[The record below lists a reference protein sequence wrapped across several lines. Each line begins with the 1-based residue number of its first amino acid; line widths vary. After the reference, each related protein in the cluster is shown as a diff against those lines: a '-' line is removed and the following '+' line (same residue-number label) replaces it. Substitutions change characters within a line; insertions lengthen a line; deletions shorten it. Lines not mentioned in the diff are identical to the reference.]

1 MIFKNFT
8 KVLFCL
14 IFSVL
19 FSGCDFLSLNF
30 TSGDIDFTDF
40 PKNNSADPFENEK
53 TYEKGDKASFYISV
67 KSNLESKD
75 FCADFVLKE
84 SGKHCNVWCV
94 EKDSAYMMK
103 NPLSS
108 DVFTQVREKFD
119 EIYPVQIQ
127 IFGANK
133 FSDSKWAN
141 LLQNYNGKVN
151 ILIYDIAND
160 ACESQTGGVYGFF
173 HALDFY
179 TDSKHSNS
187 NKTECINVDSFF
199 FNKDTEGSFQTLF
212 HEFQHL
218 ENFVNKVVLSSNSS
232 VSKVSTWYN
241 EMLSML
247 SEDIFTDLLGI
258 ALENAPANRLN
269 FFNAYYP
276 LGFYQWRSGSD
287 YFPSGDVYIS
297 YANSYAFGAYLL
309 RNFGGIELIKEIS
322 QNDFVDE
329 ESITKALESLDYG
342 FTFSDVLLNFYQ
354 ILFENKSY
362 SLNKEFSD
370 NSFGCK
376 LNIKA
381 IDLKKF
387 PATEKIPYFVYDNAT
402 LYSSKKFPVS
412 AYSFSVYKNPYGYS
426 VNDVQEKNEN
436 LDYKVISSNSSS
448 YLIKMNAT
456 RLDILQENSGYFDLY
471 KVFSEEK
478 ESRALCSE
486 IYPLP
491 ENHVKRVEP
500 VFSDK
505 ELLLK

>member
-84 SGKHCNVWCV
+84 SGEHCNVWCV

-127 IFGANK
+127 IFGDNK
-133 FSDSKWAN
+133 FSDSKWSN
-141 LLQNYNGKVN
+141 LLQNYDGKVN

-173 HALDFY
+173 HSLDFH
-179 TDSKHSNS
+179 TDSNYSNE
-187 NKTECINVDSFF
+187 TECINVDSFF
-199 FNKDTEGSFQTLF
+199 FNKDPEGSFQTLF

-258 ALENAPANRLN
+258 ELENAPANRLN

-276 LGFYQWRSGSD
+276 LGFYKWRSGSD
-287 YFPSGDVYIS
+287 YSPSGDVYIS

-309 RNFGGIELIKEIS
+309 RNFGGIELIKEIC

-329 ESITKALESLDYG
+329 ESITKALESLDYKL
-342 FTFSDVLLNFYQ
+342 TFSDVLLNFYQ
-354 ILFENKSY
+354 ILFENESY

-370 NSFGCK
+370 DSFGCK

-387 PATEKIPYFVYDNAT
+387 PATKEIQYFVYNDAT

-412 AYSFSVYKNPYGYS
+412 AYSFSVYKYPYGYS
-426 VNDVQEKNEN
+426 VSDVQEKNEN

-448 YLIKMNAT
+448 YLIKTNAT
-456 RLDILQENSGYFDLY
+456 TLDILQENSGYFDLY
-471 KVFSEEK
+471 KVFLEEK

>member
-40 PKNNSADPFENEK
+40 PKNNSADPFVNK
-53 TYEKGDKASFYISV
+53 KIYQKGDKASFYISV

-75 FCADFVLKE
+75 FRADFVLKE

-108 DVFTQVREKFD
+108 YVFTQVREKFD
-119 EIYPVQIQ
+119 KIYPVQIQ
-127 IFGANK
+127 IFGDNK
-133 FSDSKWAN
+133 FSDSKWSN

-218 ENFVNKVVLSSNSS
+218 ENFVNKVVLSS
-232 VSKVSTWYN
+232 KKHLVSTWYN

-258 ALENAPANRLN
+258 ELENAPANRLN

-276 LGFYQWRSGSD
+276 LGFYKWRSESD

-322 QNDFVDE
+322 QNDFVDD
-329 ESITKALESLDYG
+329 ESITNALKSLDYD

-354 ILFENKSY
+354 ILFENQSY

-370 NSFGCK
+370 DSFGCK

-387 PATEKIPYFVYDNAT
+387 PATEKIPYFVYDNAN

-412 AYSFSVYKNPYGYS
+412 AYSFSVYKYPYGYS
-426 VNDVQEKNEN
+426 VSDVQEENKNIN
-436 LDYKVISSNSSS
+436 YKVISSNSSS
-448 YLIKMNAT
+448 YLIKTNAT
-456 RLDILQENSGYFDLY
+456 TLDISQENSGYFVY

>member
-19 FSGCDFLSLNF
+19 FSGCDFPN
-30 TSGDIDFTDF
+30 
-40 PKNNSADPFENEK
+40 NNSADFFENEK
-53 TYEKGDKASFYISV
+53 IYEKGDKASFYISV

-84 SGKHCNVWCV
+84 SGEYCNVWCV
-94 EKDSAYMMK
+94 EKDSDYMMK

-127 IFGANK
+127 IFGDNK
-133 FSDSKWAN
+133 FSDSKWSN
-141 LLQNYNGKVN
+141 LLKNYNGKVN

-160 ACESQTGGVYGFF
+160 ACESQTGGIYGFF
-173 HALDFY
+173 HSLDFH
-179 TDSKHSNS
+179 TDSNYSNE
-187 NKTECINVDSFF
+187 TECINVDSFF
-199 FNKDTEGSFQTLF
+199 FNNDPEGSFQTLF

-232 VSKVSTWYN
+232 VSTWYN

-258 ALENAPANRLN
+258 ELENAPANRLN

-276 LGFYQWRSGSD
+276 LGFYKWRSGSD

-309 RNFGGIELIKEIS
+309 RNFGGIELIKEIC
-322 QNDFVDE
+322 QNDFVDD
-329 ESITKALESLDYG
+329 ESITKALESLD

-370 NSFGCK
+370 DSFGCK

-387 PATEKIPYFVYDNAT
+387 PATKEIPYFVYDNAN

-412 AYSFSVYKNPYGYS
+412 AYSFSVYKYPYGYS
-426 VNDVQEKNEN
+426 VSDVQEKNEN
-436 LDYKVISSNSSS
+436 LDYKVISSNSFS
-448 YLIKMNAT
+448 YLIKTNAT
-456 RLDILQENSGYFDLY
+456 RLDISQGNSGYFDLY
-471 KVFSEEK
+471 KVFLEEK

>member
-53 TYEKGDKASFYISV
+53 TYQKGDKASFYISV
-67 KSNLESKD
+67 KSNLDSKD

-133 FSDSKWAN
+133 FSDSKWSN

-258 ALENAPANRLN
+258 KLENAPANRLN

-276 LGFYQWRSGSD
+276 LGFYKWRSESN

-329 ESITKALESLDYG
+329 ESITKALESLDYD
-342 FTFSDVLLNFYQ
+342 FTFFDVLLNFYQ
-354 ILFENKSY
+354 ILFENQSY

-370 NSFGCK
+370 DSFGCK

-387 PATEKIPYFVYDNAT
+387 PATEKIPYFVYDNAN

-426 VNDVQEKNEN
+426 VNDVQKNEN

-448 YLIKMNAT
+448 YLIKTNAT
-456 RLDILQENSGYFDLY
+456 TLDILQENSGYFVY

-486 IYPLP
+486 IYPVP

>member
-1 MIFKNFT
+1 
-8 KVLFCL
+8 
-14 IFSVL
+14 
-19 FSGCDFLSLNF
+19 
-30 TSGDIDFTDF
+30 
-40 PKNNSADPFENEK
+40 
-53 TYEKGDKASFYISV
+53 
-67 KSNLESKD
+67 
-75 FCADFVLKE
+75 
-84 SGKHCNVWCV
+84 
-94 EKDSAYMMK
+94 MK

-108 DVFTQVREKFD
+108 YVFTQVREKFD

-127 IFGANK
+127 IFGDNK
-133 FSDSKWAN
+133 FSDSKWSN
-141 LLQNYNGKVN
+141 LLQKYDGKVN

-173 HALDFY
+173 HALDFH
-179 TDSKHSNS
+179 TDSNYSNE
-187 NKTECINVDSFF
+187 TECINVDSFF
-199 FNKDTEGSFQTLF
+199 FNKDPEGSFQTLF

-218 ENFVNKVVLSSNSS
+218 ENFVNKVVLSSKKHS
-232 VSKVSTWYN
+232 VSTWYN

-276 LGFYQWRSGSD
+276 LGFYKWRSGSD

-309 RNFGGIELIKEIS
+309 RNFGGIELIKEIC

-329 ESITKALESLDYG
+329 ESITNALKSLDYD
-342 FTFSDVLLNFYQ
+342 FTFFDVLLNFYQ
-354 ILFENKSY
+354 ILFENQSY

-370 NSFGCK
+370 NLFGRELK
-376 LNIKA
+376 IKA

-387 PATEKIPYFVYDNAT
+387 PATKEIPYFVYDNAT

-426 VNDVQEKNEN
+426 VSDVQKNEN

-448 YLIKMNAT
+448 YLIKTNAT
-456 RLDILQENSGYFDLY
+456 TLDISQENSGYFDLY
-471 KVFSEEK
+471 KVFLEEK

>member
-40 PKNNSADPFENEK
+40 PKNNSADPFVNK
-53 TYEKGDKASFYISV
+53 KIYQKGDKASFYISV

-75 FCADFVLKE
+75 FRADFVLKE
-84 SGKHCNVWCV
+84 SGEHCNVWCV

-127 IFGANK
+127 IFGDNK
-133 FSDSKWAN
+133 FSDSKWSN

-160 ACESQTGGVYGFF
+160 ACESQTGGIYGFF
-173 HALDFY
+173 HSLDFH
-179 TDSKHSNS
+179 TDSNYS

-218 ENFVNKVVLSSNSS
+218 ENFVNKVVLSSNNRS
-232 VSKVSTWYN
+232 VSTWYN

-258 ALENAPANRLN
+258 ELENAPANRLN

-276 LGFYQWRSGSD
+276 LGFYKWRSESN

-309 RNFGGIELIKEIS
+309 RNFGGIELIKEIC

-329 ESITKALESLDYG
+329 ESITKTLETLGYD
-342 FTFSDVLLNFYQ
+342 FTDVLLNFYQ
-354 ILFENKSY
+354 ILFENESY

-370 NSFGCK
+370 DSFGCK

-387 PATEKIPYFVYDNAT
+387 PATKEIPYFVYNDAT

-426 VNDVQEKNEN
+426 VSDVQEKNEN

-448 YLIKMNAT
+448 YLIKTNAT
-456 RLDILQENSGYFDLY
+456 THDISQGNSGYFDLY
-471 KVFSEEK
+471 KVFLEEK
-478 ESRALCSE
+478 ESRSLCSE

>member
-30 TSGDIDFTDF
+30 TSGDTDFTDF

-75 FCADFVLKE
+75 FRADFVLKE

-173 HALDFY
+173 HSLDFH
-179 TDSKHSNS
+179 TDSNYSNE
-187 NKTECINVDSFF
+187 TECINVDSFF
-199 FNKDTEGSFQTLF
+199 FNQENTKEGSFQTLF

-218 ENFVNKVVLSSNSS
+218 ENFVNKVVLSSNNRS
-232 VSKVSTWYN
+232 VSTWYN

-276 LGFYQWRSGSD
+276 LGFYKWRSESN

-309 RNFGGIELIKEIS
+309 RNFGGIELIKKIS

-426 VNDVQEKNEN
+426 VNDVQEENKNIN
-436 LDYKVISSNSSS
+436 YKVISSNSSS
-448 YLIKMNAT
+448 YLIKTNAT
-456 RLDILQENSGYFDLY
+456 TLDILQENSGYFDLY

-478 ESRALCSE
+478 ESRSLCSE

>member
-30 TSGDIDFTDF
+30 TSGDTDFTDF

-75 FCADFVLKE
+75 FRADFVLKE

-173 HALDFY
+173 HSLDFH
-179 TDSKHSNS
+179 TDSNYSNE
-187 NKTECINVDSFF
+187 TECINVDSFF
-199 FNKDTEGSFQTLF
+199 FNQENTKEGSFQTLF

-218 ENFVNKVVLSSNSS
+218 ENFVNKVVLSSNNRS
-232 VSKVSTWYN
+232 VSTWYN

-276 LGFYQWRSGSD
+276 LGFYKWRSGSD
-287 YFPSGDVYIS
+287 YSPSGDVYIS

-309 RNFGGIELIKEIS
+309 RNFGGIELIKKIC

-329 ESITKALESLDYG
+329 ESITKALESLDYD

-354 ILFENKSY
+354 ILFENESY

-370 NSFGCK
+370 NLFGCK

-387 PATEKIPYFVYDNAT
+387 PATEKIPYFVYDNAN

-426 VNDVQEKNEN
+426 VNDVQKNEN

-448 YLIKMNAT
+448 YLIKTNAT

-471 KVFSEEK
+471 KVFLEEK
-478 ESRALCSE
+478 ESRSLCSE

>member
-40 PKNNSADPFENEK
+40 PKNNSADPFVNK
-53 TYEKGDKASFYISV
+53 KIYQKGDKASFYISV

-84 SGKHCNVWCV
+84 SGEHCNVWCV

-127 IFGANK
+127 IFGDNK
-133 FSDSKWAN
+133 FSSSNWSN
-141 LLQNYNGKVN
+141 LLQKHDGKVN

-160 ACESQTGGVYGFF
+160 ACESQTGGIYGFF
-173 HALDFY
+173 HSLDFHS
-179 TDSKHSNS
+179 DSNYSNE
-187 NKTECINVDSFF
+187 TECINVDSFF
-199 FNKDTEGSFQTLF
+199 FNKDPEGSFQTLF

-218 ENFVNKVVLSSNSS
+218 ENFVNKVVLSSNNRS
-232 VSKVSTWYN
+232 VSTWYN

-258 ALENAPANRLN
+258 ELENAPANRLN

-276 LGFYQWRSGSD
+276 LGFYKWRSESN

-309 RNFGGIELIKEIS
+309 RNFGGIELIKEIC

-329 ESITKALESLDYG
+329 ESITKTLETLGYD
-342 FTFSDVLLNFYQ
+342 FTDVLLNFYQ
-354 ILFENKSY
+354 ILFENESY

-370 NSFGCK
+370 DSFGCK

-387 PATEKIPYFVYDNAT
+387 PATKEIPYFVYNDAT

-426 VNDVQEKNEN
+426 VSDVQEKNEN
-436 LDYKVISSNSSS
+436 LDYKVISLNSSS
-448 YLIKMNAT
+448 YLIKTNAT
-456 RLDILQENSGYFDLY
+456 THDISQGNSGYFDLY
-471 KVFSEEK
+471 KVFLEEK
-478 ESRALCSE
+478 ESRSLCSE

>member
-30 TSGDIDFTDF
+30 TSGDTDFTDF

-53 TYEKGDKASFYISV
+53 TYQKGDKASFYISV

-84 SGKHCNVWCV
+84 SGEHCNVWCV

-108 DVFTQVREKFD
+108 YVFTQVREKFD

-133 FSDSKWAN
+133 FSDSKWSN
-141 LLQNYNGKVN
+141 LLQNYDGKVN

-160 ACESQTGGVYGFF
+160 ACESQDGGVFGFF

-179 TDSKHSNS
+179 TDSNYS

-218 ENFVNKVVLSSNSS
+218 ENFVNKVVLSSNDRS
-232 VSKVSTWYN
+232 VSTWYN

-309 RNFGGIELIKEIS
+309 RNFGGIELIKKIS
-322 QNDFVDE
+322 QNDSVDE
-329 ESITKALESLDYG
+329 ESITKALKSLGYD

-387 PATEKIPYFVYDNAT
+387 PATKEIPYFVYDNAT

-412 AYSFSVYKNPYGYS
+412 AYSFSVYKNPYKYT
-426 VNDVQEKNEN
+426 VYDVQKENEN

-448 YLIKMNAT
+448 YLIKTNAKT
-456 RLDILQENSGYFDLY
+456 LDILQENSGYFVY

>member
-1 MIFKNFT
+1 
-8 KVLFCL
+8 
-14 IFSVL
+14 
-19 FSGCDFLSLNF
+19 
-30 TSGDIDFTDF
+30 
-40 PKNNSADPFENEK
+40 
-53 TYEKGDKASFYISV
+53 
-67 KSNLESKD
+67 
-75 FCADFVLKE
+75 
-84 SGKHCNVWCV
+84 
-94 EKDSAYMMK
+94 MK

-108 DVFTQVREKFD
+108 YVFTQVREKFD

-127 IFGANK
+127 IFGDNK
-133 FSDSKWAN
+133 FSDSKWSN
-141 LLQNYNGKVN
+141 LLQNYDGKVN

-173 HALDFY
+173 HSLDFH
-179 TDSKHSNS
+179 TDSNYSNE
-187 NKTECINVDSFF
+187 TECINVDSFF

-276 LGFYQWRSGSD
+276 LGFYQWRSESN
-287 YFPSGDVYIS
+287 YCPSGDVYIS

-309 RNFGGIELIKEIS
+309 RNFGGIELIKKIS
-322 QNDFVDE
+322 QNDSVDE
-329 ESITKALESLDYG
+329 ESITKALKSLGYD
-342 FTFSDVLLNFYQ
+342 FTFFDVLLNFYQ
-354 ILFENKSY
+354 ILFENQFY
-362 SLNKEFSD
+362 SLNKEFYD
-370 NSFGCK
+370 NSFGRELK
-376 LNIKA
+376 IKA

-387 PATEKIPYFVYDNAT
+387 PADEKIPYFVYNDAT
-402 LYSSKKFPVS
+402 LYPSKKFPVS
-412 AYSFSVYKNPYGYS
+412 AYSFSVYKYPYGYS
-426 VNDVQEKNEN
+426 VSDVQEKNEN

-448 YLIKMNAT
+448 YLIKTNAT
-456 RLDILQENSGYFDLY
+456 TLDISQENSGYFAGY
-471 KVFSEEK
+471 KVFLEEK

>member
-19 FSGCDFLSLNF
+19 FSGCDFPN
-30 TSGDIDFTDF
+30 
-40 PKNNSADPFENEK
+40 NNSADPFENEK

-108 DVFTQVREKFD
+108 YVFTQVREKFD

-127 IFGANK
+127 IFGDNK
-133 FSDSKWAN
+133 FSDSKWSN
-141 LLQNYNGKVN
+141 LLQKYDGKVN

-173 HALDFY
+173 HSLDFH
-179 TDSKHSNS
+179 TDSNYSNE
-187 NKTECINVDSFF
+187 TECINVDSFF

-258 ALENAPANRLN
+258 ELENAPANRLN

-309 RNFGGIELIKEIS
+309 RNFREIELIKKIS

-329 ESITKALESLDYG
+329 ESITKALESLGYD

-354 ILFENKSY
+354 ILFENESY

-370 NSFGCK
+370 NLFGRELK
-376 LNIKA
+376 IKA

-387 PATEKIPYFVYDNAT
+387 PATKEIPYFVYNDAT

-426 VNDVQEKNEN
+426 VNDVQEENKNIN
-436 LDYKVISSNSSS
+436 YKVISSNSSS
-448 YLIKMNAT
+448 YLIKTNAT
-456 RLDILQENSGYFDLY
+456 TLDISQENSGYFDLY
-471 KVFSEEK
+471 KVFLEEK

>member
-53 TYEKGDKASFYISV
+53 TYQKGDKASFYISV
-67 KSNLESKD
+67 KSNLDSKD

-133 FSDSKWAN
+133 FSDSKWSN

-173 HALDFY
+173 HSLDFH
-179 TDSKHSNS
+179 TDSNYSNE
-187 NKTECINVDSFF
+187 TECINVDSFF
-199 FNKDTEGSFQTLF
+199 FKKDPEGSFQTLF

-258 ALENAPANRLN
+258 ELENAPANRLN

-329 ESITKALESLDYG
+329 ESITKALESLGYD
-342 FTFSDVLLNFYQ
+342 FTFYDVLLNFYQ
-354 ILFENKSY
+354 ILFENQSY

-370 NSFGCK
+370 DSFGCK

-387 PATEKIPYFVYDNAT
+387 PATEKIPYFVYDNAN

-426 VNDVQEKNEN
+426 VNDVQKNEN

-448 YLIKMNAT
+448 YLIKTNAT
-456 RLDILQENSGYFDLY
+456 TLDILQENSGYFVY

-486 IYPLP
+486 IYPVP

>member
-1 MIFKNFT
+1 
-8 KVLFCL
+8 
-14 IFSVL
+14 
-19 FSGCDFLSLNF
+19 
-30 TSGDIDFTDF
+30 
-40 PKNNSADPFENEK
+40 
-53 TYEKGDKASFYISV
+53 
-67 KSNLESKD
+67 
-75 FCADFVLKE
+75 
-84 SGKHCNVWCV
+84 
-94 EKDSAYMMK
+94 
-103 NPLSS
+103 
-108 DVFTQVREKFD
+108 
-119 EIYPVQIQ
+119 
-127 IFGANK
+127 
-133 FSDSKWAN
+133 
-141 LLQNYNGKVN
+141 
-151 ILIYDIAND
+151 
-160 ACESQTGGVYGFF
+160 
-173 HALDFY
+173 
-179 TDSKHSNS
+179 
-187 NKTECINVDSFF
+187 
-199 FNKDTEGSFQTLF
+199 LF

-218 ENFVNKVVLSSNSS
+218 ENFVNKVVLSSNNRS
-232 VSKVSTWYN
+232 VSTWYN

-276 LGFYQWRSGSD
+276 LGFYKWRSGSD
-287 YFPSGDVYIS
+287 YSPSGDVYIS

-309 RNFGGIELIKEIS
+309 RNFGGIELIKKIC

-354 ILFENKSY
+354 ILFENESY

-370 NSFGCK
+370 NLFGCK

-387 PATEKIPYFVYDNAT
+387 PATEKIPYFVYDNAN

-426 VNDVQEKNEN
+426 VNDVQKNEN
-436 LDYKVISSNSSS
+436 LDYKVISSNSFS
-448 YLIKMNAT
+448 YLIKTNAT
-456 RLDILQENSGYFDLY
+456 TLDISQENSGYFVY
-471 KVFSEEK
+471 KVFLEEK

>member
-75 FCADFVLKE
+75 FRADFVLKE
-84 SGKHCNVWCV
+84 SGEHCNVWCV

-127 IFGANK
+127 IFGDNK
-133 FSDSKWAN
+133 FSSFKWSN

-173 HALDFY
+173 HSLDFH
-179 TDSKHSNS
+179 TDSNYSNE
-187 NKTECINVDSFF
+187 TECINVDSFF

-232 VSKVSTWYN
+232 VSTWYN

-258 ALENAPANRLN
+258 ELENAPANRLN

-276 LGFYQWRSGSD
+276 LGFYKWRSGSD

-309 RNFGGIELIKEIS
+309 RNFGGIELIKEIC
-322 QNDFVDE
+322 QNDFVDD
-329 ESITKALESLDYG
+329 ESITKALESLD

-370 NSFGCK
+370 DSFGCK

-387 PATEKIPYFVYDNAT
+387 PATEKIPYFVYDNAN
-402 LYSSKKFPVS
+402 LYSFKKFPVS

-426 VNDVQEKNEN
+426 VNDVQKNEN

-448 YLIKMNAT
+448 YLIKTNAT

-471 KVFSEEK
+471 KVFLEEK

>member
-40 PKNNSADPFENEK
+40 PKNNSADPFVNK
-53 TYEKGDKASFYISV
+53 KIYQKGDKASFYISV

-84 SGKHCNVWCV
+84 SGEHCNVWCV
-94 EKDSAYMMK
+94 EKDSDYMMK

-108 DVFTQVREKFD
+108 YVFTQVREKFD

-127 IFGANK
+127 IFGDNK
-133 FSDSKWAN
+133 FSDSKWSN
-141 LLQNYNGKVN
+141 LLQKYDGKVN

-173 HALDFY
+173 HSLDFH
-179 TDSKHSNS
+179 TDSNYSNE
-187 NKTECINVDSFF
+187 TECINVDSFF

-232 VSKVSTWYN
+232 VSTWYN

-258 ALENAPANRLN
+258 ELENAPANRLN

-276 LGFYQWRSGSD
+276 LGFYKWRSGSD
-287 YFPSGDVYIS
+287 YSPSGDVYIS

-309 RNFGGIELIKEIS
+309 RNFEEIELIKKIS

-329 ESITKALESLDYG
+329 ESITKALESLD

-354 ILFENKSY
+354 ILFENESY

-370 NSFGCK
+370 DSFGCK

-387 PATEKIPYFVYDNAT
+387 PATKEIPYFVYDNAT
-402 LYSSKKFPVS
+402 LYPSKKFPVS

-426 VNDVQEKNEN
+426 VSDVQEKNEN
-436 LDYKVISSNSSS
+436 LDYKVISSNLSS
-448 YLIKMNAT
+448 YLIKTNAT
-456 RLDILQENSGYFDLY
+456 TLDISQENSGYFAGY

>member
-84 SGKHCNVWCV
+84 SGEHCNVWCV

-108 DVFTQVREKFD
+108 YVFTQVREKFD

-133 FSDSKWAN
+133 FSDSKWSN

-212 HEFQHL
+212 LEFQHL
-218 ENFVNKVVLSSNSS
+218 ENFVHTVFFFFYFS
-232 VSKVSTWYN
+232 VSTWYN

-247 SEDIFTDLLGI
+247 SEDIFTELLGI

-276 LGFYQWRSGSD
+276 LGFYKWRSESN
-287 YFPSGDVYIS
+287 YCPSGDVYIS

-309 RNFGGIELIKEIS
+309 RNFGGIELIKKIC

-329 ESITKALESLDYG
+329 KSITKALESLDYD

-354 ILFENKSY
+354 ILFENESY
-362 SLNKEFSD
+362 SLNKEFYD
-370 NSFGCK
+370 NSFGRELK
-376 LNIKA
+376 IKA

-387 PATEKIPYFVYDNAT
+387 PADEKIPYFVYNDAT

-426 VNDVQEKNEN
+426 VNDVQKNEN

-448 YLIKMNAT
+448 YLIKTNAT
-456 RLDILQENSGYFDLY
+456 TLDILQENSGYFDLY
-471 KVFSEEK
+471 KVFLEEK

>member
-19 FSGCDFLSLNF
+19 FSGCDFPN
-30 TSGDIDFTDF
+30 
-40 PKNNSADPFENEK
+40 NNSADLFVNEK
-53 TYEKGDKASFYISV
+53 TYQNGDKASFYISV

-75 FCADFVLKE
+75 FRADFVLKE
-84 SGKHCNVWCV
+84 SGEYCNVWCV

-108 DVFTQVREKFD
+108 YVFTQVREKFD

-127 IFGANK
+127 IFGDNK
-133 FSDSKWAN
+133 FSSSNWSN
-141 LLQNYNGKVN
+141 LLQNYDGKVN

-173 HALDFY
+173 HSLDFH
-179 TDSKHSNS
+179 TDSNYS

-258 ALENAPANRLN
+258 ELENAPANRLN

-276 LGFYQWRSGSD
+276 LGFYKWRSESN

-309 RNFGGIELIKEIS
+309 RNFGGIELIKKIS

-387 PATEKIPYFVYDNAT
+387 PATEKIPYFVYNDAT

-426 VNDVQEKNEN
+426 VNDVQEENKNIN
-436 LDYKVISSNSSS
+436 YKVISSNSSS
-448 YLIKMNAT
+448 YLIKTNAT
-456 RLDILQENSGYFDLY
+456 THDILQGNSGYFDLY
-471 KVFSEEK
+471 KVFLEEK

>member
-1 MIFKNFT
+1 MIFKSFF
-8 KVLFCL
+8 KAFFCL
-14 IFSVL
+14 CFSFL
-19 FSGCDFLSLNF
+19 FLACDLLNLNF
-30 TSGDIDFTDF
+30 TSGNTDVTDF
-40 PKNNSADPFENEK
+40 PKNNSAELFSNEK
-53 TYEKGDKASFYISV
+53 VYQKGEKASFYISV
-67 KSNLESKD
+67 KSNMDDKN

-84 SGKHCNVWCV
+84 SGEYCDVWYV
-94 EKDSAYMMK
+94 EKDSNFMTE

-108 DVFTQVREKFD
+108 EVFTQVREEFD
-119 EIYPVQIQ
+119 RIYPVQVQ
-127 IFGANK
+127 IFGNNQ
-133 FSDSKWAN
+133 FSYTKWSN
-141 LLQNYNGKVN
+141 LLQKYDGKVN

-173 HALDFY
+173 HSLDFH
-179 TDSKHSNS
+179 TDSNYSNE
-187 NKTECINVDSFF
+187 TECINVDSFF
-199 FNKDTEGSFQTLF
+199 FNKDPEGSFQTLF

-218 ENFVNKVVLSSNSS
+218 ENFVNKVVLSSNRS

-309 RNFGGIELIKEIS
+309 RNFGGVKLIKEIA

-329 ESITKALESLDYG
+329 KSITEALETLGYD

-354 ILFENKSY
+354 ILFENESY

-370 NSFGCK
+370 DSFGCK

-387 PATEKIPYFVYDNAT
+387 PATKEIPYFVYNDAT

-412 AYSFSVYKNPYGYS
+412 AYSFSVYKNLYQYT
-426 VNDVQEKNEN
+426 VDDIQEKNEN
-436 LDYKVISSNSSS
+436 LNYKVISSSSSS
-448 YLIKMNAT
+448 YLIKTNAT
-456 RLDILQENSGYFDLY
+456 NLDILQGKSGYFNQY
-471 KVFSEEK
+471 SVFLEEK
-478 ESRALCSE
+478 ESRGLCQE
-486 IYPLP
+486 VFPVP

-500 VFSDK
+500 VFDESD
-505 ELLLK
+505 LLLK

>member
-40 PKNNSADPFENEK
+40 PKNNSADPFVNK
-53 TYEKGDKASFYISV
+53 KIYQKGDKASFYISV
-67 KSNLESKD
+67 KRNLESKD

-84 SGKHCNVWCV
+84 SGEHCNVWCV

-108 DVFTQVREKFD
+108 YVFTQVREKFD

-127 IFGANK
+127 IFGDNK
-133 FSDSKWAN
+133 FSSFKWPN

-160 ACESQTGGVYGFF
+160 ACESQNGGVYGFF

-179 TDSKHSNS
+179 TDSNYS

-199 FNKDTEGSFQTLF
+199 FNKDPEGSFQTLF

-218 ENFVNKVVLSSNSS
+218 ENFVNKVVLSSNNRS
-232 VSKVSTWYN
+232 VSTWYN

-258 ALENAPANRLN
+258 ELENAPANRLN

-276 LGFYQWRSGSD
+276 LGFYKWRSESN

-309 RNFGGIELIKEIS
+309 RNFGGIELIKKIS
-322 QNDFVDE
+322 QNDSVDE
-329 ESITKALESLDYG
+329 ESITKALKSLGYD

-370 NSFGCK
+370 DSFGCK

-387 PATEKIPYFVYDNAT
+387 PATQKIPYFVYNDAT
-402 LYSSKKFPVS
+402 LYSSQKFPVS

-426 VNDVQEKNEN
+426 VNDVQEENEN

-448 YLIKMNAT
+448 YLIKTNAKT
-456 RLDILQENSGYFDLY
+456 LDILQENSGYFVY
-471 KVFSEEK
+471 KVFLEEK

>member
-1 MIFKNFT
+1 M
-8 KVLFCL
+8 
-14 IFSVL
+14 
-19 FSGCDFLSLNF
+19 
-30 TSGDIDFTDF
+30 
-40 PKNNSADPFENEK
+40 
-53 TYEKGDKASFYISV
+53 
-67 KSNLESKD
+67 ESKD

-84 SGKHCNVWCV
+84 SGEHCNVWCV

-108 DVFTQVREKFD
+108 YVFTQVREKFD

-133 FSDSKWAN
+133 FSDSKWSN
-141 LLQNYNGKVN
+141 LLQKYDGKVN

-173 HALDFY
+173 HSLDFH
-179 TDSKHSNS
+179 TDSNYSNE
-187 NKTECINVDSFF
+187 TECINVDSFF

-218 ENFVNKVVLSSNSS
+218 ENFVNKVVLSSNDRS
-232 VSKVSTWYN
+232 VSTWYN

-258 ALENAPANRLN
+258 ELENAPANRLN

-276 LGFYQWRSGSD
+276 LGFYKWRSESN
-287 YFPSGDVYIS
+287 YCPSGDVYIS

-309 RNFGGIELIKEIS
+309 RNFEEIELIKKIS

-329 ESITKALESLDYG
+329 ESITKALESLDYD

-354 ILFENKSY
+354 ILFENESY

-387 PATEKIPYFVYDNAT
+387 PATKEIPYFVYNDAT

-426 VNDVQEKNEN
+426 VNDVQKKNKN
-436 LDYKVISSNSSS
+436 INYKVISSNSSS
-448 YLIKMNAT
+448 YLIKTNAT
-456 RLDILQENSGYFDLY
+456 TLDISQENSGYFDLY
-471 KVFSEEK
+471 KVFLEEK
-478 ESRALCSE
+478 EGRALCSE

>member
-19 FSGCDFLSLNF
+19 FSGCDFPN
-30 TSGDIDFTDF
+30 
-40 PKNNSADPFENEK
+40 NNSADLFVNEK
-53 TYEKGDKASFYISV
+53 TYQKGDKASFYISV

-75 FCADFVLKE
+75 FRADFVLKE
-84 SGKHCNVWCV
+84 SGEYCNVWCV

-108 DVFTQVREKFD
+108 YVFTQVREKFD

-133 FSDSKWAN
+133 FSDSNWSN
-141 LLQNYNGKVN
+141 LLQKYDGKVN

-173 HALDFY
+173 HSLDFH
-179 TDSKHSNS
+179 TDSNYSNE
-187 NKTECINVDSFF
+187 TECINVDSFF
-199 FNKDTEGSFQTLF
+199 FNKDPEGSFQTLF

-258 ALENAPANRLN
+258 ELENAPANRLN

-276 LGFYQWRSGSD
+276 LGFYKWRSESN

-309 RNFGGIELIKEIS
+309 RNFGEIELIKEIC
-322 QNDFVDE
+322 QNDSVDE
-329 ESITKALESLDYG
+329 KSITKALKSLGYD

-354 ILFENKSY
+354 ILFENESY

-370 NSFGCK
+370 DSFGCK

-387 PATEKIPYFVYDNAT
+387 PATKEIPYFVYNDAT

-426 VNDVQEKNEN
+426 VSDVQEENEN

-448 YLIKMNAT
+448 YLIKTNAT
-456 RLDILQENSGYFDLY
+456 TLDISQENSGYFDLY

>member
-19 FSGCDFLSLNF
+19 FSGCDFPN
-30 TSGDIDFTDF
+30 
-40 PKNNSADPFENEK
+40 NNSADLFVNEK
-53 TYEKGDKASFYISV
+53 TYQNGDKASFYISV

-75 FCADFVLKE
+75 FRADFVLKE
-84 SGKHCNVWCV
+84 SGEYCNVWCV

-127 IFGANK
+127 IFGDNK
-133 FSDSKWAN
+133 FSDSKWSN
-141 LLQNYNGKVN
+141 LLQNYDGKVN

-173 HALDFY
+173 HSLDFH
-179 TDSKHSNS
+179 TDSNYSNE
-187 NKTECINVDSFF
+187 TECINVDSFF
-199 FNKDTEGSFQTLF
+199 FNKDPEGSFQTLF

-232 VSKVSTWYN
+232 VSTWYN

-258 ALENAPANRLN
+258 ELENAPANRLN

-276 LGFYQWRSGSD
+276 LGFYKWRSGSD

-309 RNFGGIELIKEIS
+309 RNFGGIELIKKIS

-329 ESITKALESLDYG
+329 ESITKALESLDYD
-342 FTFSDVLLNFYQ
+342 FTFFDVLLNFYQ
-354 ILFENKSY
+354 ILFENESY

-370 NSFGCK
+370 DSFGCK

-387 PATEKIPYFVYDNAT
+387 PATKEIPYFVYDNAN

-426 VNDVQEKNEN
+426 VNDVQKENEN

-448 YLIKMNAT
+448 YLIKTNAT

-471 KVFSEEK
+471 KVFLEEK
-478 ESRALCSE
+478 ESRSLCSE

>member
-19 FSGCDFLSLNF
+19 FSGCDF
-30 TSGDIDFTDF
+30 
-40 PKNNSADPFENEK
+40 PKNNSADPFVNK
-53 TYEKGDKASFYISV
+53 KIYQKGDKASFYISV

-75 FCADFVLKE
+75 FRADFVLKE

-108 DVFTQVREKFD
+108 YVFTQVREKFD

-133 FSDSKWAN
+133 FSDSKWSN

-199 FNKDTEGSFQTLF
+199 FNKDPEGSFQTLF

-218 ENFVNKVVLSSNSS
+218 ENFVNKVVLSSNDRS
-232 VSKVSTWYN
+232 VSTWYN

-258 ALENAPANRLN
+258 ELENAPANRLN

-276 LGFYQWRSGSD
+276 LGFYKWRSESN

-309 RNFGGIELIKEIS
+309 RNFGGIELIKEIC

-329 ESITKALESLDYG
+329 ESITKALETLGYD
-342 FTFSDVLLNFYQ
+342 FTDVLLNFYQ
-354 ILFENKSY
+354 ILFENESY

-370 NSFGCK
+370 DSFGCK

-387 PATEKIPYFVYDNAT
+387 PATKEIQYFVYNDAT

-426 VNDVQEKNEN
+426 VNDVQEENKNIN
-436 LDYKVISSNSSS
+436 YKVISSNSSS
-448 YLIKMNAT
+448 YLIKTNAT
-456 RLDILQENSGYFDLY
+456 TLDILQENSGYFVY
-471 KVFSEEK
+471 KVFLEEK
-478 ESRALCSE
+478 ESRSLCSE

>member
-40 PKNNSADPFENEK
+40 PKNNSADPFVNK
-53 TYEKGDKASFYISV
+53 KIYQKGDKASFYISV

-84 SGKHCNVWCV
+84 SGEHCNVWCV

-127 IFGANK
+127 IFGDNK
-133 FSDSKWAN
+133 FSSSNWSN
-141 LLQNYNGKVN
+141 LLQKHDGKVN

-160 ACESQTGGVYGFF
+160 ACESQTGGIYGFF
-173 HALDFY
+173 HSLDFHS
-179 TDSKHSNS
+179 DSNYSNE
-187 NKTECINVDSFF
+187 TECINVDSFF
-199 FNKDTEGSFQTLF
+199 FNKDPEGSFQTLF

-218 ENFVNKVVLSSNSS
+218 ENFVNKVVLSSNNRS
-232 VSKVSTWYN
+232 VSTWYN

-258 ALENAPANRLN
+258 ELENAPANRLN

-276 LGFYQWRSGSD
+276 LGFYKWRSESN

-309 RNFGGIELIKEIS
+309 RNFGGIELIKEIC

-329 ESITKALESLDYG
+329 ESITKTLETLGYD
-342 FTFSDVLLNFYQ
+342 FTDVLLNFYQ
-354 ILFENKSY
+354 ILFENESY

-370 NSFGCK
+370 DSFGCK

-387 PATEKIPYFVYDNAT
+387 PATKEIPYFVYNDAT

-412 AYSFSVYKNPYGYS
+412 AYSFSVYKNPFGFS
-426 VNDVQEKNEN
+426 VSDVQEKNEN
-436 LDYKVISSNSSS
+436 LDYKVISLNSSS
-448 YLIKMNAT
+448 YLIKTNAT
-456 RLDILQENSGYFDLY
+456 THDISQGNSGYFDLY
-471 KVFSEEK
+471 KVFLEEK
-478 ESRALCSE
+478 ESRSLCSE

>member
-67 KSNLESKD
+67 KSNLESKN
-75 FCADFVLKE
+75 FRADFVLKE

-94 EKDSAYMMK
+94 EKDSDYMMK

-127 IFGANK
+127 IFGDNK
-133 FSDSKWAN
+133 FSDSKWSN
-141 LLQNYNGKVN
+141 LLQKYDGKVN

-179 TDSKHSNS
+179 TDSKSSNS

-218 ENFVNKVVLSSNSS
+218 ENFVNKVVLSSNNRS
-232 VSKVSTWYN
+232 VSTWYN

-258 ALENAPANRLN
+258 ELENAPANRLN

-309 RNFGGIELIKEIS
+309 RNFGGIKLIKEIS

-329 ESITKALESLDYG
+329 ESITNALND

-354 ILFENKSY
+354 ILFENESY

-387 PATEKIPYFVYDNAT
+387 PATEKIPYFVYDNAN

-426 VNDVQEKNEN
+426 VNDVQKNKN
-436 LDYKVISSNSSS
+436 LDYKVISSNSFS
-448 YLIKMNAT
+448 YLIKTNAT
-456 RLDILQENSGYFDLY
+456 THDISQENSGYFVY

>member
-84 SGKHCNVWCV
+84 SGEHCNVWCV

-108 DVFTQVREKFD
+108 YVFTQVREKFD

-127 IFGANK
+127 IFGDNK
-133 FSDSKWAN
+133 FSSFKWPN

-179 TDSKHSNS
+179 TDSNYS

-218 ENFVNKVVLSSNSS
+218 ENFVNKVVLSSNRS
-232 VSKVSTWYN
+232 VSTWYN

-247 SEDIFTDLLGI
+247 SEDVFTDLLGI

-276 LGFYQWRSGSD
+276 LGFYKWRTESN
-287 YFPSGDVYIS
+287 YLPYGDVYIS
-297 YANSYAFGAYLL
+297 YANSYAFGSYLL
-309 RNFGGIELIKEIS
+309 RNFGGVGLIKEIA

-329 ESITKALESLDYG
+329 KSITEALKSLG
-342 FTFSDVLLNFYQ
+342 KNLTFYDVLLNFYQ
-354 ILFENKSY
+354 IFFESEDYTLNKSLPDDT
-362 SLNKEFSD
+362 STGTVLR
-370 NSFGCK
+370 
-376 LNIKA
+376 IKA
-381 IDLKKF
+381 IDLKDF
-387 PATEKIPYFVYDNAT
+387 PADDRVQHFVYNDAT

-412 AYSFSVYKNPYGYS
+412 AYSFSVYKNPYKYT
-426 VNDVQEKNEN
+426 VYDVQEKNEN
-436 LDYKVISSNSSS
+436 LNYKVISSGLSS
-448 YLIKMNAT
+448 YLIKTNAT
-456 RLDILQENSGYFDLY
+456 NLDISQGNSGYFDLY
-471 KVFSEEK
+471 KFFLEEK

>member
-84 SGKHCNVWCV
+84 SGEYCNVWCV

-108 DVFTQVREKFD
+108 YVFTQVREKFD

-127 IFGANK
+127 IFGDNK
-133 FSDSKWAN
+133 FSSFKWPN
-141 LLQNYNGKVN
+141 LLQKYDGKVN

-160 ACESQTGGVYGFF
+160 ACESQNGGVYGFF

-179 TDSKHSNS
+179 TDSNYS

-199 FNKDTEGSFQTLF
+199 FNKDPEGSFQTLF

-218 ENFVNKVVLSSNSS
+218 ENFVNKVVLSSNDRS
-232 VSKVSTWYN
+232 VSTWYN

-258 ALENAPANRLN
+258 ELENAPANRLN

-276 LGFYQWRSGSD
+276 LGFYKWRSESN

-309 RNFGGIELIKEIS
+309 RNFGGIKLIKEIC
-322 QNDFVDE
+322 QNDSVDE
-329 ESITKALESLDYG
+329 ESITKALESLDYD

-354 ILFENKSY
+354 ILFENQSY
-362 SLNKEFSD
+362 SLNKEFYD
-370 NSFGCK
+370 NSFGRELK
-376 LNIKA
+376 IKA

-387 PATEKIPYFVYDNAT
+387 PATKEIPYFVYNDAT

-426 VNDVQEKNEN
+426 VSDVQEENKN
-436 LDYKVISSNSSS
+436 LDYKVISLNSSS
-448 YLIKMNAT
+448 YLIKTNAT
-456 RLDILQENSGYFDLY
+456 TLDILQENSGYFAGY

>member
-40 PKNNSADPFENEK
+40 PNNNSADLFVNEK
-53 TYEKGDKASFYISV
+53 TYQNGDKASFYISV

-75 FCADFVLKE
+75 FRADFVLKE
-84 SGKHCNVWCV
+84 SGEYCNVWCV

-108 DVFTQVREKFD
+108 YVFTQVREKFD

-133 FSDSKWAN
+133 FSDSKWSN
-141 LLQNYNGKVN
+141 LLQKYDGKVN

-199 FNKDTEGSFQTLF
+199 FNNDPEASFQTLF

-218 ENFVNKVVLSSNSS
+218 ENFVNKVVLSSNARS
-232 VSKVSTWYN
+232 VSTWYN

-258 ALENAPANRLN
+258 ELENAPANRLN

-309 RNFGGIELIKEIS
+309 RNFRGIKLIKEIC
-322 QNDFVDE
+322 QNDSVDD
-329 ESITKALESLDYG
+329 ESITNALKSVGYD

-354 ILFENKSY
+354 ILFENQSY

-370 NSFGCK
+370 DSFGCK

-387 PATEKIPYFVYDNAT
+387 PATKEIPYFVYDNAT

-412 AYSFSVYKNPYGYS
+412 AYSFSVYKNPSGYS
-426 VNDVQEKNEN
+426 VNDVQEENKNIN
-436 LDYKVISSNSSS
+436 YKVISSNSSS
-448 YLIKMNAT
+448 YLIKTNAT
-456 RLDILQENSGYFDLY
+456 RLDILQENSGYFVY
-471 KVFSEEK
+471 KVFLEEK

>member
-53 TYEKGDKASFYISV
+53 TYQKGDKASFYISV
-67 KSNLESKD
+67 KSNLDSKD

-84 SGKHCNVWCV
+84 SGEHCNVWCV

-133 FSDSKWAN
+133 FSDSKWSN
-141 LLQNYNGKVN
+141 LLQNYDGKVN

-173 HALDFY
+173 HSLDFH
-179 TDSKHSNS
+179 TDSNYSNE
-187 NKTECINVDSFF
+187 TECINVDSFF
-199 FNKDTEGSFQTLF
+199 FNNDPEGSFQTLF

-276 LGFYQWRSGSD
+276 LGFYKWRSESN

-329 ESITKALESLDYG
+329 ESITKALESLDYD
-342 FTFSDVLLNFYQ
+342 FTFFDVLLNFYQ
-354 ILFENKSY
+354 ILFENQSY

-370 NSFGCK
+370 DSFGCK

-387 PATEKIPYFVYDNAT
+387 PATEKIPYFVYDNAN

-426 VNDVQEKNEN
+426 VNDVQKNEN

-448 YLIKMNAT
+448 YLIKTNAT
-456 RLDILQENSGYFDLY
+456 TLDILQENSGYFVY

>member
-1 MIFKNFT
+1 MIFKNFA

-19 FSGCDFLSLNF
+19 FSGCDFPN
-30 TSGDIDFTDF
+30 
-40 PKNNSADPFENEK
+40 NNSADPFENEK

-75 FCADFVLKE
+75 FRADFVLKE
-84 SGKHCNVWCV
+84 SGEYCNVWCV

-108 DVFTQVREKFD
+108 YVFTQVREKFD

-127 IFGANK
+127 IFGDNK
-133 FSDSKWAN
+133 FSAKWLN
-141 LLQNYNGKVN
+141 LLQKYNGKVN

-187 NKTECINVDSFF
+187 NKTECINVDSFL
-199 FNKDTEGSFQTLF
+199 FNKDPEGSFQTLL

-218 ENFVNKVVLSSNSS
+218 ENFVNKVVLSSKKHS
-232 VSKVSTWYN
+232 VSTWYN

-258 ALENAPANRLN
+258 ELENAPANRLN

-276 LGFYQWRSGSD
+276 LGFYKWRSGSD

-309 RNFGGIELIKEIS
+309 RNFEEIELIKEIC

-329 ESITKALESLDYG
+329 ESITKALESLGYD

-370 NSFGCK
+370 DSFGCK

-387 PATEKIPYFVYDNAT
+387 PATKEIPYFVYNDAT

-412 AYSFSVYKNPYGYS
+412 AYSFSVYKYPYGYS
-426 VNDVQEKNEN
+426 VSDVQEKNEN
-436 LDYKVISSNSSS
+436 LDYKVISSNSFS
-448 YLIKMNAT
+448 YLIKTNAT
-456 RLDILQENSGYFDLY
+456 RLDISQENSGYFAGY
-471 KVFSEEK
+471 KVFLEEK

>member
-53 TYEKGDKASFYISV
+53 TYQKGDKASFYISV
-67 KSNLESKD
+67 KSNLDSKD

-133 FSDSKWAN
+133 FSDSKWSN

-329 ESITKALESLDYG
+329 ESITKALESLGYD
-342 FTFSDVLLNFYQ
+342 FTFYDVLLNFYQ
-354 ILFENKSY
+354 ILFENQSY

-370 NSFGCK
+370 DSFGCK

-387 PATEKIPYFVYDNAT
+387 PATEKIPYFVYDNAN

-426 VNDVQEKNEN
+426 VNDVQKNEN

-448 YLIKMNAT
+448 YLIKTNAT
-456 RLDILQENSGYFDLY
+456 TLDILQENSGYFVY

-486 IYPLP
+486 IYPVP

>member
-53 TYEKGDKASFYISV
+53 TYQKGDKASFYISV

-108 DVFTQVREKFD
+108 YVFTQVREKFD

-127 IFGANK
+127 IFGDNK
-133 FSDSKWAN
+133 FSDSKWSN
-141 LLQNYNGKVN
+141 LLQKYDGKVN

-173 HALDFY
+173 HSLDFHS
-179 TDSKHSNS
+179 DSNYS

-218 ENFVNKVVLSSNSS
+218 ENFVNKVVLSSKKHS
-232 VSKVSTWYN
+232 VSTWYN

-258 ALENAPANRLN
+258 ELENAPANRLN

-329 ESITKALESLDYG
+329 ESITKALESLGYD

-370 NSFGCK
+370 DSFGCK

-387 PATEKIPYFVYDNAT
+387 PATQKIPYFVYDNAN

-426 VNDVQEKNEN
+426 VNDVQKNEN
-436 LDYKVISSNSSS
+436 LDYKVISSNSFS
-448 YLIKMNAT
+448 YLIKTNAT
-456 RLDILQENSGYFDLY
+456 TLDILQENSGYFVY
-471 KVFSEEK
+471 KVFLEEK